1 MLTSILRKS
10 NAWCFRRA
18 SCLSLKANRGLA
30 SYVAEQVTF
39 PDHPPLP
46 LALPS
51 VGKKKIQLLTRSNI
65 PEIFATRAP
74 HLPATDYLAAA
85 SVFPMRANNY
95 VVEELIDWSR
105 VPDDPIFKLVF
116 PQPDMLEPDQLHAV
130 RSAIERGA
138 SKSELRDLAESI
150 RGLLN
155 PHPANQKQENVP
167 HINGE
172 PVEGMQHKYRETCLF
187 FPTEGQ
193 YCHSYCTYCFRWA
206 QFTAVGSDQQFQ
218 SKDVTQLVDYLKANR
233 DVTDIL
239 FTGGDPMVMHTQ
251 QFARYVDALLSSP
264 GTENLA
270 TIRIGSKSLSYWP
283 YRYLTD
289 PDAGEMLKLFE
300 KIVKSGRH
308 LSIMA
313 HFSHPVELQGVAV
326 QEAMR
331 RIRATGANIRC
342 QAPLIRQVND
352 QPHIWADM
360 WRTQTRL
367 GAIPYY
373 MFVERDTGAKH
384 YFEVPLARAFDIY
397 REAISSVAGT
407 ARTVQGPS
415 MSASP
420 GKIQVVGITTINTP
434 SGPEKVFILRFLQ
447 ARNPAWMKETFFAK
461 FDEKASWLNDL
472 KPAFGEK
479 EFFYEKEYRELVKRE
494 GASGQLFP
502 ASDSMKYRNRIRPF

>member
-138 SKSELRDLAESI
+138 SKSELRDLA
-150 RGLLN
+150 
-155 PHPANQKQENVP
+155 
-167 HINGE
+167 
-172 PVEGMQHKYRETCLF
+172 
-187 FPTEGQ
+187 
-193 YCHSYCTYCFRWA
+193 A

>member
-1 MLTSILRKS
+1 
-10 NAWCFRRA
+10 
-18 SCLSLKANRGLA
+18 
-30 SYVAEQVTF
+30 
-39 PDHPPLP
+39 
-46 LALPS
+46 
-51 VGKKKIQLLTRSNI
+51 
-65 PEIFATRAP
+65 
-74 HLPATDYLAAA
+74 
-85 SVFPMRANNY
+85 MRANNY

-116 PQPDMLEPDQLHAV
+116 PQPDMLEEAELQNM
-130 RSAIERGA
+130 RSALQRGA
-138 SKSELRDLAESI
+138 DKLEMRELA
-150 RGLLN
+150 
-155 PHPANQKQENVP
+155 
-167 HINGE
+167 
-172 PVEGMQHKYRETCLF
+172 
-187 FPTEGQ
+187 
-193 YCHSYCTYCFRWA
+193 A
-206 QFTAVGSDQQFQ
+206 QFTAVGSEQQFQ
-218 SKDVTQLVDYLKANR
+218 SKDVTQMVDYISANR
-233 DVTDIL
+233 DITDIL
-239 FTGGDPMVMHTQ
+239 FTGGDPMVMHAH
-251 QFARYVDALLSSP
+251 QFARYVDALLAGP

-270 TIRIGSKSLSYWP
+270 TVRIGTKSLSYWP

-300 KIVKSGRH
+300 RIVKSGRH

-313 HFSHPVELQGVAV
+313 HFSHPVELQSTAV

-331 RIRATGANIRC
+331 RIRATGANIRF
-342 QAPLIRQVND
+342 ND

-420 GKIQVVGITTINTP
+420 GKIQVVGITTVPGP

-461 FDEKASWLNDL
+461 YDEKASWLSDL
-472 KPAFGEK
+472 KPAFGAK
-479 EFFYEKEYRELVKRE
+479 EFFYESEYRELVKRE

-502 ASDSMKYRNRIRPF
+502 SSDSMKYRLRVHPF